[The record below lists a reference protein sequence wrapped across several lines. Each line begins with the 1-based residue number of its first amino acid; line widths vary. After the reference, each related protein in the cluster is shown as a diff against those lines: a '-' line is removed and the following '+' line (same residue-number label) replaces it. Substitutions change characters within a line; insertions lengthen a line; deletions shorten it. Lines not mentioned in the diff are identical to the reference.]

1 MKQPLIDLV
10 KNTVIFE
17 CSLPCD
23 QRSLEKSPLSTKDDN
38 CFKIVD
44 AGNLSKVIYNN
55 IINYAFDVFEM
66 LQEDDVLLTKALY
79 SRIRYN
85 HVASDEAKLGY
96 GFYGEV
102 LLHALLHVIYKVPP
116 LISKGH
122 FFISGNGESKGY
134 DSYHLVEAS
143 GQIHLWFGEA
153 KFRETSASC
162 IKTALAELPNKV
174 LTDKYFCE
182 SNFIPIFDEMS
193 KSSNYDAALASSRL
207 LEIKTKWIEKGEIS
221 IEDFKSNN
229 IGIVYPIMI
238 AFKQSNSG
246 YDKSITNCL
255 EYIKKNYADLK
266 FDKLSIDRTI
276 FFIFIPI
283 DNVQLVKK
291 TVIKWIESKEQLM

>member
-23 QRSLEKSPLSTKDDN
+23 QRSLEKSPLSTKEDN

-44 AGNLSKVIYNN
+44 ASNLSKVIYNN

-66 LQEDDVLLTKALY
+66 LQEDEVLLKKALY

-85 HVASDEAKLGY
+85 HSAGEAAKLGY

-102 LLHALLHVIYKVPP
+102 MLHALLHVIYKVPP

-162 IKTALAELPNKV
+162 IKTALGELPNKV
-174 LTDKYFCE
+174 LTDKYFLE

-193 KSSNYDAALASSRL
+193 KSSNYDASLASSRL
-207 LEIKTKWIEKGEIS
+207 LKIKTQWVEKGKID
-221 IEDFKSNN
+221 IEDFKANN

-238 AFKQSNSG
+238 AFKQSAGG

-255 EYIKKNYADLK
+255 DYIKKNYAELK
-266 FDKLSIDRTI
+266 FDKLSIERTI

-283 DNVQLVKK
+283 EDVQVVKK
-291 TVIKWIESKEQLM
+291 TVIKWIESKEQLI

>member
-10 KNTVIFE
+10 KNTIIFE

-23 QRSLEKSPLSTKDDN
+23 QRRLEKSPLSTKEDN

-44 AGNLSKVIYNN
+44 SGNLSKVIYNN

-66 LQEDDVLLTKALY
+66 LQEDEVLLTKALY

-85 HVASDEAKLGY
+85 HAAGEAAKLGY

-102 LLHALLHVIYKVPP
+102 LLHALLHVIYKAPP

-162 IKTALAELPNKV
+162 IKTALAELPSKV
-174 LTDKYFCE
+174 LTDKYFLE

-193 KSSNYDAALASSRL
+193 KSSNYDASLTSSRL
-207 LEIKTKWIEKGEIS
+207 LEIKTQWIEKGKID
-221 IEDFKSNN
+221 IEDFKAND
-229 IGIVYPIMI
+229 IGVVYPIMI
-238 AFKQSNSG
+238 AFKQSSGG

-255 EYIKKNYADLK
+255 DYIKKNYGELN
-266 FDKLSIDRTI
+266 FDKLSIERTI

-283 DNVQLVKK
+283 EDVQLVKK
-291 TVIKWIESKEQLM
+291 TVIKWIESKEQLI